1 MFSDRIWSQMQFTIK
16 WSLVSLVFS
25 EMPGPEWLHVRSLF
39 FGHGDHDFLVC
50 FDTRI
55 VGLIAEVQQCIC
67 SDWKMLETQ
76 SANLQ
81 AKSGLEGILSK
92 HFFCSEEGF
101 QVQNALS
108 LFTVNDPTNSPPWIL
123 TCHCA
128 QPLRTHM
135 RRIWNPPI
143 RNIHAY
149 VFATLQDIRTSF
161 CTLIRWQTI
170 HSSGLDDVLA
180 SCNTGYYVTDQEN
193 NKNSYPQHSYSS
205 PKIWGIHEINDICF
219 LN

>member
-1 MFSDRIWSQMQFTIK
+1 MKIMISWFVLTLELSAR
-16 WSLVSLVFS
+16 
-25 EMPGPEWLHVRSLF
+25 LHS
-39 FGHGDHDFLVC
+39 
-50 FDTRI
+50 
-55 VGLIAEVQQCIC
+55 VQQCIC

-128 QPLRTHM
+128 QPSRTHM

-193 NKNSYPQHSYSS
+193 NKNSYPQQSYSS
-205 PKIWGIHEINDICF
+205 PKIWGIHEINNMF
-219 LN
+219 FGLV

>member
-1 MFSDRIWSQMQFTIK
+1 MCSSTSAVIGRCWKPSQQIYKQSLALKEFSQSI
-16 WSLVSLVFS
+16 
-25 EMPGPEWLHVRSLF
+25 F
-39 FGHGDHDFLVC
+39 F
-50 FDTRI
+50 
-55 VGLIAEVQQCIC
+55 VQKKAFKC
-67 SDWKMLETQ
+67 KMLFHCL
-76 SANLQ
+76 LQ
-81 AKSGLEGILSK
+81 TILPTPLCEFW
-92 HFFCSEEGF
+92 H
-101 QVQNALS
+101 V
-108 LFTVNDPTNSPPWIL
+108 TVPN
-123 TCHCA
+123 HHA
-128 QPLRTHM
+128 HM
-135 RRIWNPPI
+135 RRIWNLPI

-161 CTLIRWQTI
+161 CTLIRGQTI

>member
-1 MFSDRIWSQMQFTIK
+1 MCSSASAVIGRCRKPTQQIYKQSLALKEFS
-16 WSLVSLVFS
+16 
-25 EMPGPEWLHVRSLF
+25 
-39 FGHGDHDFLVC
+39 
-50 FDTRI
+50 
-55 VGLIAEVQQCIC
+55 
-67 SDWKMLETQ
+67 Q
-76 SANLQ
+76 S
-81 AKSGLEGILSK
+81 I
-92 HFFCSEEGF
+92 FFCSEEGF

-108 LFTVNDPTNSPPWIL
+108 LFTVNDPTNSPLWIL

-128 QPLRTHM
+128 QPSRTHM
-135 RRIWNPPI
+135 RRIWNLPI

-161 CTLIRWQTI
+161 CTLIRGQTI